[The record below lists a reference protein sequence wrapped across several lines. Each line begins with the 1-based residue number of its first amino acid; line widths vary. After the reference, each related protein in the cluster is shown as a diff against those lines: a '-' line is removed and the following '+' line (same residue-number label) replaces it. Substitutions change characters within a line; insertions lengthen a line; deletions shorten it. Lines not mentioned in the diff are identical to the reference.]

1 MAANGSDGSI
11 TIDTRL
17 DNKGFEK
24 GSQELLN
31 AIRSLTQEINQ
42 LGKILQSTFSNYG
55 KSAEGADAKMRQ
67 TEGTIERVK
76 VKAEDMN
83 RAFRDTQGS
92 IGNLGKDIGKLGKDI
107 DGMSSLA
114 EKAIGGDEK
123 ALGKFDEKAASAERT
138 IEDLRARL
146 EQFGQ
151 TRFETEDYQ
160 WLKEHIDQ
168 ADHSLEQL
176 LDRQEKMRAMG
187 VKDSSKQW
195 KSLQYDIDMTRQ
207 MLETYKAEK
216 EQLEASGQ
224 SHIAGVDT
232 EQFAQAEQAINGLED
247 KLQGLV
253 SEVASAT
260 REPGRLAR
268 AFASVGRVIGGAVV
282 GSIRALGSAAKTAFT
297 HLAKLAGTAIKTG
310 LSKIAQGAKKA
321 ASSLLGLGKSN
332 KSLNGGLKT
341 GFMTILKYGFGIRSL
356 YFLFRKLRSAITE
369 GFGYLAQV
377 SPSVNQAIS
386 SMQSALGRLKNSLST
401 AFAPIVTAV
410 APAITYLINLLADA
424 ITYIGM
430 FIAALTGQR
439 TFMKATAVQKDYAA
453 SMADTAG
460 AAGDAAKAIKEEKK
474 QLAGFDELEILSDS
488 GSDSSGSGGGG
499 GGGGGTNPADM
510 FEEVPI
516 ESGIMDFIG
525 KIKEMFANGDYEGI
539 GAVIAEG
546 INKAFA
552 KVKDLIEWDHVGG
565 VITKYVNAFCRIF
578 NSLVDNIDWDLI
590 GSTFAAGINT
600 LLHTIDLILTG
611 IDWANLGA
619 KLSEALNALV
629 RDIDWELLGKTIG
642 DYFSAKLLLI
652 TSAIK
657 NFDWKNAGKQLAKGI
672 NSLVKTMQDT
682 LDSINWYELGAT
694 FTEGINSLIEDVDW
708 YTLGS
713 TLGSSFNACLQ
724 SIYGVVH
731 NFNWAGAGQALGK
744 SVNGLSDKIDWATLG
759 KTIGESLKGALT
771 SLAKFIEEVDWKQ
784 LGKNVATCLANI
796 DWSGV
801 CSSLFEGLG
810 AALGGLAAFIW
821 GLIEDAWGS
830 VVEWWEE
837 TAFEDGQFTM
847 EGLLNGIWEGI
858 KNIGTWIYE
867 NIFEPFIDGFK
878 KAFGIAS
885 PSTVMEEQGGY
896 IIAGLFEGLLNAIKN
911 IGQWI
916 NDNILQPILNAFKE
930 IGFAVE
936 VGVQLIKDGWENLK
950 AFVGDKVEAAV
961 SLIKSGWTA
970 LSSWVGEKV
979 SVGVG
984 LLKDGWTA
992 LTSWIGEKV
1001 TVAVGLLKEGWT
1013 ALSSWVGE
1021 KASVAIS
1028 LIKSGW
1034 STISSWIG
1042 TAVTVSISLAKKAWT
1057 TISAFVGTAVTVA
1070 ISLAKKAWDTISNF
1084 VGTAVTVSIS
1094 LAKKAWTKIS
1104 EFVGTAVTV
1113 SISLAKKAWTTI
1125 SAFVGTA
1132 VTASVSLAKKGW
1144 STISAFVGT
1153 AVTATVSLAKKGW
1166 STISAFVGTAVSAAV
1181 SLTKKGWTSIS
1192 GFVGSAVSVGISLW
1206 RNGWKS
1212 IAGFVGTSVSVGISL
1227 FKSGWSSIKS
1237 FFGLSSGGIVGAK
1250 GGVKIFGSG
1259 GRISA
1264 SGAAQFWRSVP
1275 HYAGGTSNAHGT
1287 AFVAGEHGPEV
1298 VGHIGGRTEVLN
1310 KSQLAATMYKA
1321 IADGMATVFNSYAN
1335 ALFNKLAACAN
1346 GIISAVLYTMSAPVV
1361 IAPASIEGAG
1371 ATLLADL
1378 DALAQRLTFTAPALA
1393 TGTVMP
1399 YSVAKYR
1406 NDAEDITDAIEAS
1419 NSDLSDILVQAI
1431 ASAAQLVVAAVR
1443 DKNMSVNVDMDSITQ
1458 HTIDDINRRTVMFQA
1473 SPLKEG

>member
-1057 TISAFVGTAVTVA
+1057 TISAFVGTAVT
-1070 ISLAKKAWDTISNF
+1070 
-1084 VGTAVTVSIS
+1084 
-1094 LAKKAWTKIS
+1094 
-1104 EFVGTAVTV
+1104 
-1113 SISLAKKAWTTI
+1113 
-1125 SAFVGTA
+1125 
-1132 VTASVSLAKKGW
+1132 ASVSLAKKGW

-1227 FKSGWSSIKS
+1227 FKSGWRSIKS

>member
-1057 TISAFVGTAVTVA
+1057 TISAFVGTAVT
-1070 ISLAKKAWDTISNF
+1070 
-1084 VGTAVTVSIS
+1084 
-1094 LAKKAWTKIS
+1094 
-1104 EFVGTAVTV
+1104 
-1113 SISLAKKAWTTI
+1113 
-1125 SAFVGTA
+1125 
-1132 VTASVSLAKKGW
+1132 ASVSLAKKGW

-1192 GFVGSAVSVGISLW
+1192 DFVGSAVSVGISLW

-1212 IAGFVGTSVSVGISL
+1212 IADFVGTSVSVGISL
-1227 FKSGWSSIKS
+1227 FKSGWRSIKS